1 MMDDERE
8 PYPLPEPDEC
18 RPGLV
23 PRLFVDDDD
32 AVDGDELTIRGPK
45 ARRLHR
51 VLRLRRD
58 DPLEVVHPPGGEVCS
73 LRVERSTRDFV
84 SGRIVERRPISAQP
98 PPPVVLCPAVIRPQ
112 RFDFAVEK
120 ATEIGVAAIQPV
132 RSERSQL
139 RSDGPQRQG
148 RWRRIATE
156 AAEQCRRD
164 VRPEVLDSLDARE
177 VMTGPPVPGG
187 VRLLA
192 SALETDQRISSVIAE
207 CGLPSEVRV
216 LVGPEGGFTRGEA
229 ALAREHG
236 WRPVTL
242 ADRPLRAETAS
253 IVAVALVEEA
263 LAPLRLAAR

>member
-1 MMDDERE
+1 MTDGEGGPGADER
-8 PYPLPEPDEC
+8 PI
-18 RPGLV
+18 GLV
-23 PRLFVDDDD
+23 PRLFVDDED

-58 DPLEVVHPPGGEVCS
+58 DPLEVVHPPSGEVCS
-73 LRVERSTRDFV
+73 LLVERSARDFV
-84 SGRIVERRPISAQP
+84 SGRIAARRPIAPPP

-164 VRPEVLDSLDARE
+164 ARPEVLETVDARAA
-177 VMTGPPVPGG
+177 MTAEPAPGG

-192 SALETDQRISSVIAE
+192 SALETEQRISSVLAE

-216 LVGPEGGFTRGEA
+216 LVGPEGGFTRAEA

-242 ADRPLRAETAS
+242 AERPLRAETAA

-263 LAPLRLAAR
+263 LAPLRAAGG